1 MSTPTFYWGIETPTR
16 NFKKVR
22 VGGGGEGGVT
32 GARFLERGA
41 WNKGMFLF
49 RGFQFLYTK

>member
-22 VGGGGEGGVT
+22 VVT
-32 GARFLERGA
+32 GPRFLERGA

>member
-22 VGGGGEGGVT
+22 VGGGGGGVT